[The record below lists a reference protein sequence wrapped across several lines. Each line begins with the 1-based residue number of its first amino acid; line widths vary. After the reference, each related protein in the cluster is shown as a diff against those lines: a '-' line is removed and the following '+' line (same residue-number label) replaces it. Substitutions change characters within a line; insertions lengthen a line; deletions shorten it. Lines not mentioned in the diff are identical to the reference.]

1 MQSTSSIS
9 ALTDIFVSP
18 TKAFNAINEK
28 KGWSWAAFIAVS
40 LVMTLASYL
49 FFSST
54 DPQFLLEQQLATL
67 DPNMS
72 AEERKMAEEGM
83 QATSGMQVWFAI
95 GGGIFGL
102 IIANALYA
110 LYLLLISKM
119 DANCDK
125 KFGDW
130 FGFSVW
136 TNMPLVISSLGII
149 ILVLTASTDQL
160 SISLMNYASLN
171 QLVLGLEPQ
180 SKFFA
185 LTEAFNIFV
194 IWSIALTVIGL
205 KSWTNFSA
213 NKALVLGI
221 LPSAIFYIGWAIF
234 ALV

>member
-1 MQSTSSIS
+1 MQSTSTLS

-18 TKAFNAINEK
+18 TKAFNAINKK
-28 KGWSWAAFIAVS
+28 KGWSWGAFFAISFV
-40 LVMTLASYL
+40 TTIASYL
-49 FFSST
+49 FFSSA
-54 DPQFLLEQQLATL
+54 DPQYLLEQQLATL

-72 AEERKMAEEGM
+72 AEERKMAEEGI
-83 QATSGMQVWFAI
+83 QVTSGMQVWFAI

-102 IIANALYA
+102 IIANAIYA

-119 DANCDK
+119 DADCDK

-136 TNMPLVISSLGII
+136 TNMPLVISGLGII

-180 SKFFA
+180 SQFYA
-185 LTEAFNIFV
+185 LTETLNIFV
-194 IWSIALTVIGL
+194 IWSIVLTVIGL
-205 KSWTNFSA
+205 KSWTNFSS
-213 NKALVLGI
+213 NKAWLFGI
-221 LPSAIFYIGWAIF
+221 LPSAIFYLSWAIF
-234 ALV
+234 TMF

>member
-18 TKAFNAINEK
+18 SKTFNAISEQ

-49 FFSST
+49 FFSSA

-67 DPNMS
+67 DPDMS

-149 ILVLTASTDQL
+149 ALVLTASTDQL
-160 SISLMNYASLN
+160 SISLMNYASIN

-213 NKALVLGI
+213 NKALLLGV

-234 ALV
+234 ALI